1 MRTRL
6 RAITNKIGQVLD
18 VPSTGP
24 DDARRRKL
32 LNILLAG
39 MLPLTLLAW
48 LASMYGKIVG
58 WQEEIEWSS
67 QFPALALLLSGVI
80 VVALLLNRFKS
91 GWLASTVFLLGLT
104 TVAIFSDAPVE
115 VINGR
120 TRTVFAIPI
129 VMGSVLLPA
138 YASFAMAGIITLA
151 FITLGLNAKIPV
163 DPLTP
168 MLFFGVA
175 LASWLSA
182 RTMERAIR
190 DLRVLNVELEDRV
203 RDRTRELA
211 ESLSQTE
218 AILASTADGII
229 VFDEE
234 GQATVANPAVT
245 GLLAHPAE
253 AIVGKKFEA
262 LMEGQVSAEDKETI
276 DNLLR
281 GKEMQEASVK
291 FAWGKRTLSASA
303 APVHLESGEDIGTVA
318 VFRDFTREAEID
330 RMKSTFVSIASHE
343 LRTPLNAI
351 MGYTEMLNE
360 GVYGPINDQQRGAMG
375 RLLAN
380 TSHMLGLVN
389 NLLDRARMEA
399 GTLKLNIG
407 DFTSS
412 KLVDGVKG
420 VMEMMAHNK
429 GLKLTTHVADD
440 VPAILKGDWQRLHQI
455 LINFTNNAI
464 KFTHEGG
471 VEINVYMR
479 DADHWAIAVADTGIG
494 IPKEAQRYIFEPFRQ
509 VDDSATR
516 EYGGAGLGLS
526 IVKQLVTMMGGWIEL
541 ESEEGKGSTF
551 TVILPLTPPETSEFT
566 LSQADTDI
574 GEVVHQAKE

>member
-1 MRTRL
+1 MSEKPKMRL
-6 RAITNKIGQVLD
+6 IGSIQAFLD
-18 VPSTGP
+18 VPILDP
-24 DDARRRKL
+24 DERRRSWL
-32 LNILLAG
+32 LNVLLLGALIISASALLAAVAVDLFDLVSFSPQLYAI
-39 MLPLTLLAW
+39 LPIL
-48 LASMYGKIVG
+48 IVG
-58 WQEEIEWSS
+58 VGLIYVINRFVSGRLAC
-67 QFPALALLLSGVI
+67 ALFLLLVI
-80 VVALLLNRFKS
+80 AALS
-91 GWLASTVFLLGLT
+91 
-104 TVAIFSDAPVE
+104 FSDEPGE
-115 VINGR
+115 VAAGR
-120 TRTVFAIPI
+120 AQIPFAFPI
-129 VMGSVLLPA
+129 VMASVILPPI
-138 YASFAMAGIITLA
+138 ASFAAAGASSLA
-151 FITLGLNAKIPV
+151 LAAVAHSAQLPI
-163 DPLTP
+163 DPFP
-168 MLFFGVA
+168 MLSFFAIGF
-175 LASWLSA
+175 ASWLAA

-262 LMEGQVSAEDKETI
+262 LMEGQVSAENKETI

-281 GKEMQEASVK
+281 GEEMQEASVK
-291 FAWGKRTLSASA
+291 FAWGKKTLSASV

-318 VFRDFTREAEID
+318 VFRDFTREAEVD

-380 TSHMLGLVN
+380 SSHMLGLVN

-407 DFTSS
+407 DFTPS

-429 GLKLTTHVADD
+429 GLELTTHVTDD

-471 VEINVYMR
+471 IEINVYMH

-494 IPKEAQRYIFEPFRQ
+494 IPKEAQQYIFEPFRQ

-551 TVILPLTPPETSEFT
+551 TVILPLTPPEADEFT
-566 LSQADTDI
+566 LGQADTATGD
-574 GEVVHQAKE
+574 VVHQTKES